1 MLLNIF
7 QTGMGSIG
15 DYKEL
20 IIAGAFFIAIFIM
33 LKLGL
38 IIVKA
43 EIRTNMKWVG
53 YSFLIQV
60 GTTFVISSPLLLLGF
75 AGAFKGDPV
84 AIIPVTVIAFII
96 DLQAVNVIHQVG
108 LKRSLAVVSLIIVPL
123 IFSMYFL
130 GNFIG
135 KL

>member
-1 MLLNIF
+1 MLLNTF
-7 QTGMGSIG
+7 QTGMGLIG

-20 IIAGAFFIAIFIM
+20 IIAGVLLIVIFIV
-33 LKLGL
+33 LKVGL
-38 IIVKA
+38 VIVKA
-43 EIRTNMKWVG
+43 QIRTNMKWVG

-60 GTTFVISSPLLLLGF
+60 GTTFVIGSPLMLLGF
-75 AGAFKGDPV
+75 AGVFQGDPV
-84 AIIPVTVIAFII
+84 AIIPVVVIAFII
-96 DLQAVNVIHQVG
+96 DLQVVNVIHQIG
-108 LKRSLAVVSLIIVPL
+108 LKRSLVVVSLIILPL

>member
-1 MLLNIF
+1 MLFNLYQN
-7 QTGMGSIG
+7 GIG

-20 IIAGAFFIAIFIM
+20 IIAGALFGVVFIL
-33 LKLGL
+33 LKIGL

-43 EIRTNMKWVG
+43 KKRTNLKWVG
-53 YSFLIQV
+53 YSFLILV
-60 GTTFVISSPLLLLGF
+60 GLTFAIGSPLMLLGF
-75 AGAFKGDPV
+75 AGAFQGDPI
-84 AIIPVTVIAFII
+84 AIIPVTIVAFII

-108 LKRSLAVVSLIIVPL
+108 LKRSLAVIALIIAPL

-135 KL
+135 NL

>member
-1 MLLNIF
+1 MLFNLF

-20 IIAGAFFIAIFIM
+20 FIAGALFAVVFIL

-43 EIRTNMKWVG
+43 EKRANLKWVG
-53 YSFLIQV
+53 YSFLILV
-60 GTTFVISSPLLLLGF
+60 GLTFAIGSPLMLLGF
-75 AGAFKGDPV
+75 AGAFQGDPI
-84 AIIPVTVIAFII
+84 AIIPVTIVAFII

-108 LKRSLAVVSLIIVPL
+108 LKRSLAVIALVIAPL